1 MDLNNIL
8 AVVLAGGKS
17 QRFGQDKSQVKLQDK
32 ILINYILGEIIDV
45 FQETL
50 IIANDPIDYMQSDKI
65 SITKDFKKG
74 LGPLGGVLTAMKWIK
89 EKNKKYKWISTF
101 PVDTPFFTKKQL
113 KLFYESIKV
122 EESKLFFIKNQNTR
136 HNIFGL
142 WSIDLM
148 KQLETDLSK
157 GERKVEVWADTIGVK
172 IVNIDFKKPDPFFN
186 INTKEDL
193 ETAIKILENDK
204 L

>member
-8 AVVLAGGKS
+8 GVVLAGGKS

-65 SITKDFKKG
+65 SITKDFKSN
-74 LGPLGGVLTAMKWIK
+74 LGPLGGVLSGMKWIK
-89 EKNKKYKWISTF
+89 ENNKNYKWISTF
-101 PVDTPFFTKKQL
+101 PSDTPFFSKKEL
-113 KLFYESIKV
+113 NYFYEKIK
-122 EESKLFFIKNQNTR
+122 ENNSKLFFIKNKDTR

-142 WSIDLM
+142 WSLDLID
-148 KQLETDLSK
+148 QLEKDLLK
-157 GERKVEVWADTIGVK
+157 GQRKVEDWADSIGVST
-172 IVNIDFKKPDPFFN
+172 VNIEYKKPDPFFN

-193 ETAIKILENDK
+193 KRAKEMMNND
-204 L
+204 

>member
-50 IIANDPIDYMQSDKI
+50 IIANDSIDYMQSDKI
-65 SITKDFKKG
+65 SITKDFKNN
-74 LGPLGGVLTAMKWIK
+74 LGPLGGVLTGMKWIK
-89 EKNKKYKWISTF
+89 ENNKNYKWISTF
-101 PVDTPFFTKKQL
+101 PSDTPFFTKKEL
-113 KLFYESIKV
+113 KYFYKKIRIN
-122 EESKLFFIKNQNTR
+122 ESKLFFIKSEETR

-142 WSIDLM
+142 WSLELM
-148 KQLETDLSK
+148 DQLEADIMR
-157 GERKVEVWADTIGVK
+157 GERKVEVWANSIGVNT
-172 IVNIDFKKPDPFFN
+172 VNIDYKKPDPFFN
-186 INTKEDL
+186 INTKEDFD
-193 ETAIKILENDK
+193 EAIKVIQND
-204 L
+204 